1 MNVLTR
7 DRSRRECHNE
17 LCVCD
22 DRRKVL
28 TRKFQIIFYLT
39 ITCPQENVTF
49 DHGDY
54 KSIFVHNCTFFF
66 SFFCQKKKKHATCA
80 DETMMANIKGVNK
93 YRPEKELLQIA
104 FLILSCL
111 LLYICTPEIASLRTF
126 QIQFLYSM
134 VKRLRDSVG
143 RCPR

>member
-66 SFFCQKKKKHATCA
+66 SFFCQKKKKKHATRA

-93 YRPEKELLQIA
+93 YRPEKELLLNSI
-104 FLILSCL
+104 FDSIVSPLI
-111 LLYICTPEIASLRTF
+111 Y
-126 QIQFLYSM
+126 LYS
-134 VKRLRDSVG
+134 
-143 RCPR
+143 

>member
-1 MNVLTR
+1 MLPSTTATINR
-7 DRSRRECHNE
+7 
-17 LCVCD
+17 
-22 DRRKVL
+22 
-28 TRKFQIIFYLT
+28 YLY
-39 ITCPQENVTF
+39 ITAL
-49 DHGDY
+49 
-54 KSIFVHNCTFFF
+54 FFF
-66 SFFCQKKKKHATCA
+66 FLLPKKKKKHATRA

>member
-66 SFFCQKKKKHATCA
+66 LSFAKKKKKHATRA

-93 YRPEKELLQIA
+93 YRPEKELLLNSI
-104 FLILSCL
+104 FDSIVSPLI
-111 LLYICTPEIASLRTF
+111 Y
-126 QIQFLYSM
+126 LYS
-134 VKRLRDSVG
+134 
-143 RCPR
+143 